1 LDHEGQPHIGFVWVN
16 DFWGLNLLYA
26 HFDGSEWTIE
36 TLTAEESYP
45 TCVSIDVDNRG
56 EPHLSY
62 LEGAGGS
69 YDPTLK
75 YTHREGSVWITETVD
90 ETSTEGTSE
99 GTSIAIDSSGR
110 PHISYHD
117 SENSSLKYARRDFSG
132 WHVENVDEDGSV
144 GTGSSITLDSN
155 DVPHIS
161 YYVSHN
167 NDVKYA
173 KKEGPTWEITTIDTT
188 CMSNDRL
195 HPTSIA
201 LDAAGNPH
209 ISYSEKGAL
218 GYAYFDGSDWFQEIV
233 VKGNTGYRIGHYS
246 SIAIDPLGRPCLA
259 FNYSTGTEY
268 TGYARRKS
276 LP

>member
-1 LDHEGQPHIGFVWVN
+1 M
-16 DFWGLNLLYA
+16 
-26 HFDGSEWTIE
+26 
-36 TLTAEESYP
+36 LTPEESWP
-45 TCVSIDVDNRG
+45 MCVSIDVDSRG

-62 LEGAGGS
+62 LESTWGN
-69 YDPTLK
+69 DLTLK
-75 YTHREGSVWITETVD
+75 YTHREGSDWTTETVD
-90 ETSTEGTSE
+90 ETSTDGTSE
-99 GTSIAIDSSGR
+99 GTSTSIVIDSSGR
-110 PHISYHD
+110 PHISYHH
-117 SENSSLKYARRDFSG
+117 SENSSLKYAWRDFSG

-144 GTGSSITLDSN
+144 GTGNSITLDSN

-167 NDVKYA
+167 NDVRYA

-195 HPTSIA
+195 YSTSIV

-218 GYAYFDGSDWFQEIV
+218 GYAYFDGLDWFQEIV
-233 VKGNTGYRIGHYS
+233 VEGSMGYYS

-268 TGYARRKS
+268 AGYARRKS
-276 LP
+276 PP